1 MDEKFKKYLLY
12 GGIGLVAL
20 IFLITLMKRGSS
32 SGGTVYTTGFSGND
46 AAAVATTGIAASA
59 QEQEAY
65 YAEQLG
71 VAQASDQLAYGKNTN
86 AANVTIAKSGDSAF
100 ASIEAQMIAAE
111 QAVALNTNKTNEAIA
126 AGNNQASEQIVA
138 NEGSTLIG
146 LQPSWFDQI
155 INGAGALNLQ
165 NQSGSFL
172 GKVVQPLGSNPLSG
186 SSNSPN
192 GGGSGLGGILSLVG
206 SLFG

>member
-1 MDEKFKKYLLY
+1 MDDKFKKYLLY

-32 SGGTVYTTGFSGND
+32 SSGTVYTTGFSGND

-71 VAQASDQLAYGKNTN
+71 IAQASDQLAYGKNTN
-86 AANVTIAKSGDSAF
+86 AANVTIAKSGDAAF
-100 ASIEAQMIAAE
+100 SSIESQMIAAE
-111 QAVALNTNKTNEAIA
+111 QAVALNTNQTNE
-126 AGNNQASEQIVA
+126 NIVA
-138 NEGSTLIG
+138 NLGSTLIG

-155 INGAGALNLQ
+155 INGPGALNLQ
-165 NQSGSFL
+165 DQSGSFL
-172 GKVVQPLGSNPLSG
+172 GKVVQPLGSNPLGG
-186 SSNSPN
+186 SSNSSS

-206 SLFG
+206 SFFG